1 MPVGLFG
8 LGSSTTAGR
17 CLSISVPAWSRSSE
31 KSSSRWPTTQS
42 VLVSRAYSGY
52 IEYVGAKLS
61 AVRPGPAY
69 AWSSCSITSL
79 EPLAAQTCSAAMPC
93 GVSFER
99 YAASAVRS
107 SVNSRSG

>member
-1 MPVGLFG
+1 M
-8 LGSSTTAGR
+8 
-17 CLSISVPAWSRSSE
+17 SVPAWSRSSE

-69 AWSSCSITSL
+69 AWSSWSITSL
-79 EPLAAQTCSAAMPC
+79 EPLAAQTCSGAMTCPVV
-93 GVSFER
+93 GRVSFER